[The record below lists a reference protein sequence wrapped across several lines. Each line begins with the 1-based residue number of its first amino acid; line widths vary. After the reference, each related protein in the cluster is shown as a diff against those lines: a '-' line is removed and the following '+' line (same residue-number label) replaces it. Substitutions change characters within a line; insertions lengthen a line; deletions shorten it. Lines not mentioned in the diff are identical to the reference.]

1 MSALPGTARLNL
13 DVHSDAPPDAF
24 LMPDQSHVT
33 LSNQRGKVQLQFDA
47 GSCAN
52 KTIAFDGTSASGS
65 GTWSVD
71 PEHTTDAYRQASGTG
86 TFTFSS
92 SFAEGNAKPWSLQL
106 QGALDVLQPSLSATF
121 IRSYWGNLGADYA
134 GRIGTV
140 VYRLKNEG
148 PGDAF
153 RVRFLTPTTVPG
165 INTIEMFPTD
175 LDDLGVGETVDVT
188 VRYKI
193 EPQEKAAK
201 GPLIVRREFDTT
213 LNVVLPDALD
223 VAATKQVLVRVS
235 VPSYP
240 PAL

>member
-1 MSALPGTARLNL
+1 MSGQPGTARVNL
-13 DVHSDAPPDAF
+13 DVHSDAPPNAF
-24 LMPDQSHVT
+24 LLHDQSHAT

-47 GSCAN
+47 GSCDN
-52 KTIAFDGTSASGS
+52 QSLAFDGTVASGS
-65 GTWSVD
+65 GTWTVD
-71 PEHTTDAYRQASGTG
+71 PEHTTDAYRQATGSGTFNFA
-86 TFTFSS
+86 T

-106 QGALDVLQPSLSATF
+106 QGTLDVLQPSLSATF
-121 IRSYWGNLGADYA
+121 IRSYWGHLGADYA

-153 RVRFLTPTTVPG
+153 RVQFLTPTTVAG

-175 LDDLGVGETVDVT
+175 LDDLQVGETVDVT

-193 EPQEKAAK
+193 VPRESTAK
-201 GPLIVRREFDTT
+201 GPLLVRREFDTT
-213 LNVVLPDALD
+213 LNVILPDALD
-223 VAATKQVLVRVS
+223 VATTKHVLVRVS